1 MIKLSLKKLEQKLGF
16 KLRKNTM
23 GLGVDTAS
31 ITGLALISVIGSK
44 VIINYSIFQLPKIP
58 KKIADQ
64 MEKAEKYEQAMD
76 SALNLIR
83 DYKNQITVKAPSIL
97 VLEQSFLSIN
107 PETFGYLRSLQG
119 VFYSEL
125 YDSFDVIKIYLA
137 TVARKLVGFHS
148 VLPRGT
154 KSTEKKK
161 EIMQF
166 ISKIIDTEIKD
177 DNIADAILLALAGLK
192 EVTK

>member
-23 GLGVDTAS
+23 CLGVDTAS
-31 ITGLALISVIGSK
+31 TTGLALISVIGSK

>member
-119 VFYSEL
+119 IFYSEL

-166 ISKIIDTEIKD
+166 ISKIIGTEIKD
-177 DNIADAILLALAGLK
+177 DNIADSILLSLAGLK
-192 EVTK
+192 EE

>member
-119 VFYSEL
+119 IFYSEL

-166 ISKIIDTEIKD
+166 ISKIIDIEIKD

-192 EVTK
+192 EE

>member
-23 GLGVDTAS
+23 CLGVDTAS
-31 ITGLALISVIGSK
+31 TTGLALISVIGSK
-44 VIINYSIFQLPKIP
+44 VIIDYSIFQLPKIP

-119 VFYSEL
+119 IFYSEL

-192 EVTK
+192 EE

>member
-23 GLGVDTAS
+23 CLGVDTAS
-31 ITGLALISVIGSK
+31 TTGLALISVIGSK
-44 VIINYSIFQLPKIP
+44 VIIDYSIFQLPKIP

-148 VLPRGT
+148 VLPKAT

-192 EVTK
+192 EE